1 MPKIVFVG
9 AGSTVFTKNLLGDIL
24 SLSELSS
31 SEIVL
36 FDINEQR
43 LSTSIVVAQRI
54 CEKLNAH
61 AVITCTT
68 NQIEALQG
76 ANYVIAMLQVGGYEP
91 ATVIDFEIP
100 KKYGLRQTIGDT
112 LGIGGIMRGIRT
124 LPVMLNLA
132 KDMEAFCPD
141 AYLLNY
147 VNPMAMICWALA
159 EKTDIKTIGL
169 CHSVQ
174 QTAAQISGDIEVPV
188 EEITYLAAG
197 INHMSFF
204 LELQHQ
210 KNNQVLDLYPKLKQR
225 GKQKAPYRKFPGEI
239 LLSDAVRYEVLKR
252 TGYFVTESSE
262 HFAEYVPWFLKR
274 GREDL
279 ISKYQIPLDEY
290 PRRCE
295 QQILHWEKLRSDLE
309 DPKKELLVRPSNEYG
324 AGIIHSIETGTQRT
338 FNGNVINNG
347 LISNLPQNCCVEVP
361 CEVDGSGIQPQ
372 FVGEIPPH
380 LAALMQTNINVQSL
394 VVQAVLKGR
403 AEYIYHAAMV
413 DPHTSA
419 ELSLEQIWALV
430 QELISAHGD
439 MIPEELREKL

>member
-1 MPKIVFVG
+1 
-9 AGSTVFTKNLLGDIL
+9 
-24 SLSELSS
+24 
-31 SEIVL
+31 
-36 FDINEQR
+36 
-43 LSTSIVVAQRI
+43 
-54 CEKLNAH
+54 
-61 AVITCTT
+61 
-68 NQIEALQG
+68 
-76 ANYVIAMLQVGGYEP
+76 
-91 ATVIDFEIP
+91 
-100 KKYGLRQTIGDT
+100 
-112 LGIGGIMRGIRT
+112 MRGIRT

-361 CEVDGSGIQPQ
+361 CEVNGSGIQPQ